1 MNNKEIALFLY
12 QQQVDRE
19 KPVENPEGESLA
31 LLELFREINALG
43 YDYHY
48 MADLNLRKITDA
60 GVMRLLWKYLPRME
74 SIFTIETFIRKI
86 DPKKVPEVFVYA
98 IETFPSFSPTTKKA
112 MTGFDTAISR
122 GKRSE
127 EYFARIS
134 KLLEDGDSYATLLE
148 TRKTLGK
155 HRPDLLR
162 KHTERYRK
170 GVLLPLT
177 LRDCLFFPDEE
188 TTAFLEWCTE
198 ITEDELTAV
207 AGCFDYK
214 NNGYRYPLS
223 VTIFEEWQRLCT
235 TENVQKEAKAILRKR
250 EKRMLRDL

>member
-74 SIFTIETFIRKI
+74 SIFTIETFVRKI

-98 IETFPSFSPTTKKA
+98 

-122 GKRSE
+122 GNRSE

-134 KLLEDGDSYATLLE
+134 KLLEDGDSYATLWE

-177 LRDCLFFPDEE
+177 LQDCLFFPDEE

-207 AGCFDYK
+207 AGYFDYK